1 MLELCNGVWMFALSL
16 PLVERSLW
24 LFNLI
29 LSGVLA
35 ARLLQLKL
43 ARTYRFFVAYLLFS
57 VIRGLLSWSF
67 SLESIA
73 YRNIWRATQPI
84 IWLLYV
90 LVVLELCSLVFKEY
104 RGIQAL
110 GRWAIYG
117 SLAVSVCLSTI
128 TLVPAWLHSQDPAFS
143 LQRYLMVERG
153 IDFGMVLLLLL
164 ILGFLILFP
173 IQLSRNVIV
182 HSVLYTVFFMSG
194 SMATLLVNVTGNGIS
209 IAVSCG
215 LMGISLGCL
224 IAWMALIT
232 RKGEVTMMAIRKP
245 LVTASED
252 RLIEQLANIN
262 ATLLRASKKH
272 SAIYTVRR

>member
-1 MLELCNGVWMFALSL
+1 MIALSL
-16 PLVERSLW
+16 PLIERSLW
-24 LFNLI
+24 LINII
-29 LSGVLA
+29 LCGVLA
-35 ARLLQLKL
+35 VRFFQLKL
-43 ARTYRFFVAYLLFS
+43 ASTYRFFVAYLLFNA
-57 VIRGLLSWSF
+57 IRGLVGWSF
-67 SLESIA
+67 SLESLA
-73 YRNIWRATQPI
+73 YRNIWRITQPI
-84 IWLLYV
+84 IWLLYI

-110 GRWAIYG
+110 GRWAVYG

-143 LQRYLMVERG
+143 LQRFLMVERG

-173 IQLSRNVIV
+173 IQLSRNVIT
-182 HSVLYTVFFMSG
+182 HSVLYSIFFMSG
-194 SMATLLVNVTGNGIS
+194 SMAILLVNVTGYGIS
-209 IAVSCG
+209 IAVSCW
-215 LMGISLGCL
+215 LMAISMACL
-224 IAWMALIT
+224 IAWMTLIT
-232 RKGEVTMMAIRKP
+232 RIGEVKMMAIRKP

-272 SAIYTVRR
+272 TAVYTSKR

>member
-1 MLELCNGVWMFALSL
+1 MFALSL

-24 LFNLI
+24 LFNVI
-29 LSGVLA
+29 LCGVLA
-35 ARLLQLKL
+35 ARFFQLKL
-43 ARTYRFFVAYLLFS
+43 ASTYRFFVAYLLFNT
-57 VIRGLLSWSF
+57 IRGLLSWSF
-67 SLESIA
+67 SLESVA
-73 YRNIWRATQPI
+73 YRNIWRVTQPI
-84 IWLLYV
+84 IWLLYI

-110 GRWAIYG
+110 GRWAVYG
-117 SLAVSVCLSTI
+117 SLAISVCLSTI
-128 TLVPAWLHSQDPAFS
+128 TLVPSWLRSRDPAFS
-143 LQRYLMVERG
+143 FQRYLMVERG

-182 HSVLYTVFFMSG
+182 HSVLYSVFFMSG
-194 SMATLLVNVTGNGIS
+194 SMATLLVNVTGSGIS
-209 IAVSCG
+209 IAVSSW
-215 LMGISLGCL
+215 LMGISMACL
-224 IAWMALIT
+224 IAWMTLIS
-232 RKGEVTMMAIRKP
+232 RRGEVTMMAIRKP

-272 SAIYTVRR
+272 SEIYTARR